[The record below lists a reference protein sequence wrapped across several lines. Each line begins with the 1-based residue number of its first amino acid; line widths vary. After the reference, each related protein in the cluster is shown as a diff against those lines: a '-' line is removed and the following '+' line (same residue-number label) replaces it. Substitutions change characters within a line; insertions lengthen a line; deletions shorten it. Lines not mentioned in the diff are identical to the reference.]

1 MTVVTFSISHMG
13 RIANVSVSTA
23 SGDATLD
30 TICYQPY
37 DVFKAALRD
46 VRSTTDLHRS
56 VPFSVIS
63 IRTHRAHYRVS
74 TVHKKGSAR
83 QLWVTNVE
91 RNGADSDYAEKADM
105 LFVCTPHTETSSRAV
120 ARPPTADTIAIF
132 VPLYAAIA
140 RPCTRLQR

>member
-91 RNGADSDYAEKADM
+91 RNGADSDYAEIPDINGDLRGAPEGLSTDVRSGPDFDCLLGLK
-105 LFVCTPHTETSSRAV
+105 FVG
-120 ARPPTADTIAIF
+120 
-132 VPLYAAIA
+132 
-140 RPCTRLQR
+140 RLTNHSPSEP